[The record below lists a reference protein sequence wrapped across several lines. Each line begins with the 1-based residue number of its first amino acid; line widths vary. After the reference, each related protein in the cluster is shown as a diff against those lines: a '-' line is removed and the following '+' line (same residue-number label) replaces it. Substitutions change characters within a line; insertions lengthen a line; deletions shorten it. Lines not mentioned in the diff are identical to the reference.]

1 MFDRDIWQ
9 EIFHT
14 LKNNK
19 LRTFLTG
26 FSVGWAIFI
35 LVMLLA
41 SVNGMQNGF
50 TNQFNDDA
58 TNTIFVR
65 PGTTSKAY
73 AGFEKDRRIQ
83 FENDDYEYIK
93 QSFPKDIE
101 QISARY
107 FANTTARYKSETGAY
122 PLQGVHSDF
131 QVIEKTIITK
141 GRYFNSVDVLN
152 KSKVAI
158 IGRKVKEDLF
168 DKEDAIGKFVEF
180 NGLPFRIIGIFIDEG
195 DDNAERRIYAP
206 ITTLQRNY
214 GNTNNISQI
223 ALTYNTSY
231 DLTEALEFSQRLEDI
246 MKRRH
251 KISPDDQAGINVWNY
266 AEAFDDISSF
276 STVLSAIS
284 IGVGFLIL
292 IAGIVGIGNIMVFTI
307 KERTKEI
314 GIRKA
319 LGAMPKQIINLV
331 LLESTFITALSGFI
345 GLIFAW
351 IILSLIGPNI
361 DAPAFSNP
369 SVNLS
374 TVVTATIILIVAGVL
389 AGLIPAIKAANVKP
403 IVALSDK

>member
-58 TNTIFVR
+58 TNSIFIR

-73 AGFEKDRRIQ
+73 AGFEAGRRIQ
-83 FENDDYEYIK
+83 FKNEDLDYIK
-93 QSFPKDIE
+93 NSFPEDVE
-101 QISARY
+101 YISARY
-107 FANTTARYKSETGAY
+107 FSNTTARYKSETGSY
-122 PLQGVHSDF
+122 SVQGVHPDH
-131 QVIEKTIITK
+131 QAIEKTIVVN
-141 GRYFNSVDVLN
+141 GRYINNADIVN
-152 KSKVAI
+152 KAKVAV
-158 IGRKVKEDLF
+158 IGRKVSEDLF
-168 DKEDAIGKFVEF
+168 GQEDPIGKFVEF
-180 NGLPFRIIGIFIDEG
+180 NNLPFRVVGVFTDDG

-206 ITTLQRNY
+206 VSTYQRIY
-214 GNTNNISQI
+214 GNTNIINQI
-223 ALTYNTSY
+223 LLTYNPSY
-231 DLTEALEFSQRLEDI
+231 DLTKALEFSGRLEDL

-251 KISPDDQAGINVWNY
+251 KVSPLDQAGVNVWNY

-276 STVLSAIS
+276 SAVLNAIS

-292 IAGIVGIGNIMVFTI
+292 VAGIVGIGNIMVFTI

-314 GIRKA
+314 GVRKA

-351 IILSLIGPNI
+351 IILSLLGPAI
-361 DAPAFSNP
+361 DTPAFSNP
-369 SVNLS
+369 SVSLS